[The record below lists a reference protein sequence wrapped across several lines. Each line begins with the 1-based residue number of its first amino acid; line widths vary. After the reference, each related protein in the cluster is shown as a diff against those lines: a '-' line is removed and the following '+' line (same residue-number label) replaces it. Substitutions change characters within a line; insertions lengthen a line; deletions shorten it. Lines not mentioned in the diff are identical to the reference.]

1 MVECAGIQGVTV
13 AVPDRRTP
21 LNADPLGGGAM
32 IKPESVITYV
42 GLLAAVA
49 SLPIVVRGIR
59 RRGTGEKHES
69 LFWVQRAPQIAVLLN
84 AVLIVAAFELP
95 QKRMVNLFAH
105 LPTEASGL
113 IAWFGVAIY
122 LSGIVFVVG
131 GWYSLGANFSTD
143 AELLTDQSVT
153 NRGLYQVVLHPV
165 YSGVGQALFG
175 AGLASGSL
183 IAVILT
189 ALLVAPL
196 GYRRARYEETLL
208 VSQFDEEYR
217 RYAESVGWRRLVPK
231 FIPFGF

>member
-1 MVECAGIQGVTV
+1 
-13 AVPDRRTP
+13 
-21 LNADPLGGGAM
+21 M

-42 GLLAAVA
+42 GLLAVLA

-59 RRGTGEKHES
+59 RRGTGVKHES

-84 AVLIVAAFELP
+84 TLLIVAAFELP
-95 QKRMVNLFAH
+95 EKRVVSLFAL
-105 LPTEASGL
+105 LPAEVSGP
-113 IAWFGVAIY
+113 ISWFGVAIF
-122 LSGIVFVVG
+122 LSGMVFVVG

-143 AELLTDQSVT
+143 AELLADQSVT

-183 IAVILT
+183 VAVIFT
-189 ALLVAPL
+189 ALLVVPL
-196 GYRRARYEETLL
+196 GYRRARYEEGLL
-208 VSQFDEEYR
+208 VTEFGEEYR
-217 RYAESVGWRRLVPK
+217 RYAESVGWRRLIPK